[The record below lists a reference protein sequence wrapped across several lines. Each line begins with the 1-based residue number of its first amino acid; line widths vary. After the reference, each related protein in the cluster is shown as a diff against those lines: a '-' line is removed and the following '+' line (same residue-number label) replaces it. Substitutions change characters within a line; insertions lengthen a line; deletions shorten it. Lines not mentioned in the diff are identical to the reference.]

1 MNNLKNYILT
11 LFLMVTAIF
20 YGQEKHKKDKIKAL
34 KVAFITER
42 LDLSSKDAQAFW
54 PLYNKYEEDRDA
66 LRNKEH
72 SEVRSKIK
80 DVSSLSEREANAV
93 LNKYLSFEEEEEEIE
108 RDYLKAVAKV
118 ISAKKT
124 LLLLRSED
132 EFKKQLIKQYRERRG
147 NR

>member
-1 MNNLKNYILT
+1 MNNLKNYLLT
-11 LFLMVTAIF
+11 AFLMVTAIF

-54 PLYNKYEEDRDA
+54 PLYNKYEEDRDV

-80 DVSSLSEREANAV
+80 DVGSLSEREANAV

-108 RDYLKAVAKV
+108 RDYLKAVTKV
-118 ISAKKT
+118 IGAKKT

-132 EFKKQLIKQYRERRG
+132 EFKKQLIKQYRERHG